1 MFMFTEKWMI
11 FLFQTRELLRFE
23 QDQHQHACSDTGKL
37 NFKLESICSVF
48 KKLIHY
54 ALRSVDAKNPKWCQY
69 FYLGKY
75 TYVRKRRISKR
86 PVCSTND
93 EWGVRLVSCNP
104 ATPHLKVC
112 SGGEKCVGFY
122 SFSREATI
130 YTYKEDLYI
139 YVHIQGSVLYV
150 QSYL

>member
-1 MFMFTEKWMI
+1 MFTEKWMI
-11 FLFQTRELLRFE
+11 FLFQTKEVLRLSRINISM
-23 QDQHQHACSDTGKL
+23 HAQTLENWILNWKASAQCSKSWYTMH
-37 NFKLESICSVF
+37 C
-48 KKLIHY
+48 
-54 ALRSVDAKNPKWCQY
+54 AVDAKNPKWCQY
-69 FYLGKY
+69 FSLGKY

-150 QSYL
+150 QSYLWL

>member
-1 MFMFTEKWMI
+1 M
-11 FLFQTRELLRFE
+11 
-23 QDQHQHACSDTGKL
+23 HCA
-37 NFKLESICSVF
+37 
-48 KKLIHY
+48 
-54 ALRSVDAKNPKWCQY
+54 VDAKNPKWCQY

-122 SFSREATI
+122 SFSRLGYHIYLQRRSVYLRT
-130 YTYKEDLYI
+130 YTYKDVSCRYNPSFDFKKFPFSHSTRLQLYSI
-139 YVHIQGSVLYV
+139 GKNTKSLMIKLIISTYICT
-150 QSYL
+150 